1 LEQWKR
7 PHLKEVISRRIFL
20 RLELRNR
27 KEKAMMS
34 LEDLKV
40 NIKNSIMRK
49 GEKEIQMR
57 L

>member
-34 LEDLKV
+34 LEGLKV